1 MKMKQGSVACYL
13 GMLLVQYIAKS
24 LGNDTKYKIENSP
37 FYGLL
42 TDGSADSVTENEALF
57 VMRFQ

>member
-24 LGNDTKYKIENSP
+24 PGNDTKYKTENSP

-42 TDGSADSVTENEALF
+42 IDGSADSVTENEALF
-57 VMRFQ
+57 VMTFQ